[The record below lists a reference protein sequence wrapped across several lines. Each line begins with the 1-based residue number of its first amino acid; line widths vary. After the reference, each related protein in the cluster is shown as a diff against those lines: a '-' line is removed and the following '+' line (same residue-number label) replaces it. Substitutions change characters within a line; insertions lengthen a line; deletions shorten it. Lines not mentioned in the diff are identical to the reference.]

1 MTIFSTSLLEWSTYH
16 LSYLLSQ
23 AVSPTLNVL
32 AVSASKISVQDLQ
45 MSSPLCSFFW
55 FFPCRLWGTQTLPSW
70 QFHGNFIFFLHFCC
84 CTFHFLSCISSYSC
98 AHLSAP
104 LDSKNPRK
112 SDKPHVVAI
121 KWLNFGPKLNWDF
134 SFFFEASF
142 GWCRFLSACSS
153 ISAHG
158 PNDVGE
164 VS

>member
-1 MTIFSTSLLEWSTYH
+1 MSSQSLH
-16 LSYLLSQ
+16 LKSQ
-23 AVSPTLNVL
+23 
-32 AVSASKISVQDLQ
+32 SKIFKCHLLYVAFSG
-45 MSSPLCSFFW
+45 SSPADCEGH
-55 FFPCRLWGTQTLPSW
+55 RLFLP
-70 QFHGNFIFFLHFCC
+70 GNFMAISFFLHFCC

-142 GWCRFLSACSS
+142 GWCRFLSACYS